1 MKNFKKLIV
10 ACIFLLGIACAPVI
24 TYAQGI
30 TFLHNLDEALAKA
43 KAENKMIFVDFY
55 TSWCGPC
62 KVMSAD
68 IFPQKSVG
76 DFYNNK
82 FINVKIQCDD
92 SGYGVELGKKYKV
105 NAYPTLMYLDAN
117 GITAHSVAGGLDVAA
132 FVELG
137 KTALDPNK
145 NQLVLVKEWD
155 AGNRDQAFMDK
166 YFQMLIRSYRGDKAQ
181 HDFEKYFQSL
191 PKDKKASKD
200 TYGLMKILNVG
211 PFSTPFDYM
220 EKNIKDYY
228 KVIGKAKIDSTI
240 ATSYLW
246 YFKGLHTGGLINN
259 NLTEFDAKMKLF
271 KDKNYPF
278 YDEYAE
284 FYAIFDS
291 KDDKGKSD
299 INLYMKRGT
308 DFLNKYGKKNDAY
321 TVSLTSMLGN
331 WTGGRD
337 LGKAGIKWME
347 DLLERNRNPRYL
359 ETYFYILWRNYNVEK
374 ALEIGNEIREN
385 AVKSGKST
393 KTIDSQIEMVKG
405 IREKEKAR
413 LERKSKA

>member
-1 MKNFKKLIV
+1 MRHLKKLR
-10 ACIFLLGIACAPVI
+10 ATCIILLGMICAPVI

-30 TFLHNLDEALAKA
+30 TFLTNLDEALAKA
-43 KAENKMIFVDFY
+43 KAENKMVFIDFY

-76 DFYNNK
+76 DFYNSK

-92 SGYGVELGKKYKV
+92 SGYGVELGKQYKV

-117 GITAHSVAGGLDVAA
+117 GTTVHSVAGGLDATG

-155 AGNRDQAFMDK
+155 AGNRDQAFMAK
-166 YFQMLIRSYRGDKAQ
+166 YFQMLIGSYRNDKAQ
-181 HDFEKYFQSL
+181 YDFEKYFHSL

-200 TYGLMKILNVG
+200 TYGLMKILKVG
-211 PFSTPFDYM
+211 PFSAPFDYM

-228 KVIGKAKIDSTI
+228 KGIGKAKIDSTI

-246 YFKGLHTGGLINN
+246 YFKGLQAGGLINN
-259 NLTEFDAKMKLF
+259 DMTEFDAKMKVF
-271 KDKNYPF
+271 KEKKYPF
-278 YDEYAE
+278 YDEYAAY
-284 FYAIFDS
+284 YAVFDS
-291 KDDKGKSD
+291 KDDKGKND
-299 INLYMKRGT
+299 INIYMRKGT
-308 DFLNKYGKKNDAY
+308 EFLNQYGKKNDAY
-321 TVSLTSMLGN
+321 AVSLTSMLGN
-331 WTGGRD
+331 WTGGKD

-359 ETYFYILWRNYNVEK
+359 DTYFYILWRNYNVDK
-374 ALEIGNEIREN
+374 ALEVGHEIRDI
-385 AVKSGKST
+385 AVKNGRST
-393 KTIDSQIEMVKG
+393 KTIDNQIEMVKG
-405 IREKEKAR
+405 IKEK
-413 LERKSKA
+413 LDQKNKA